1 MAQDTADADS
11 PSAGAGP
18 KARSRLHPTALLI
31 ALAIAAL
38 YVLSLVLQA
47 NSGITRNATEYVDP
61 GEGNALVYLQ
71 FTGIDTERRVAT
83 FNVSAIQN
91 PDVDAARQVD
101 RALTL
106 QIDPVQGSGRFTI
119 PAGQTMANEQ
129 LRVELD
135 GDAKLWPLDRYSQ
148 TIAISATSSTG
159 NVNTPLKVQL
169 QVLGYSPGWKLAND
183 AADFKEMDRLDQ
195 VFLGQVDSNTSVSTI
210 ALARSGSILLL
221 SILLVLVMV
230 SLPVMALFVALR
242 VRSGRQKFQPPFTA
256 WFSAMLFA
264 IIPIRSFL
272 PGNPPTGAWVDT
284 AVTVWA
290 VIGLIVALLIYIRAW
305 MLTER

>member
-1 MAQDTADADS
+1 MAQDTSEAES
-11 PSAGAGP
+11 PSAGAGS

-31 ALAIAAL
+31 ALAIVAL

-47 NSGITRNATEYVDP
+47 NSGATRNTTEAPSVSQ
-61 GEGNALVYLQ
+61 GTALVYLQ
-71 FTGIDTERRVAT
+71 FNGIDTERRVAT
-83 FNVSAIQN
+83 FNLSAIQD
-91 PDVDAARQVD
+91 PDQANTASFDRTLTVQVIP
-101 RALTL
+101 A
-106 QIDPVQGSGRFTI
+106 IGSGIFTV
-119 PAGQTMANEQ
+119 PAGQSLANEQ
-129 LRVELD
+129 LKIDLD
-135 GDAKLWPLDRYSQ
+135 GDVKLWPFDRYSQ
-148 TIAISATSSTG
+148 PLVVSASSKTG
-159 NVNTPLKVQL
+159 NVSTELKVQL
-169 QVLGYSPGWKLAND
+169 QVEGYSPGWKLAND
-183 AADFKEMDRLDQ
+183 AKEFDELDKFEQ
-195 VFLGQVDSNTSVSTI
+195 AFLGSVDQNSSLSTI
-210 ALARSGSILLL
+210 TFARSGSILLL